1 MSAGILALKRF
12 SWRILLVQ
20 KQEFMACIGLVTP
33 DALKGLCALA
43 HLCML
48 HLSPLCNSLVECVRP
63 MLSSPLTPLLTTLC
77 QYFVLSQRPSFIGSW
92 QYLFDRYFN
101 LMSKFWI
108 CFPFRFF
115 SFFFFTWVMLIMVL
129 WLKGSNSAVET
140 VLLLAQTGFH
150 EVWIH
155 HGYH

>member
-43 HLCML
+43 HICML
-48 HLSPLCNSLVECVRP
+48 HLSPLCNSLVESVCNSLVECVRP

-77 QYFVLSQRPSFIGSW
+77 QYFVLSQKPSFIGSW

-101 LMSKFWI
+101 LMPKF
-108 CFPFRFF
+108 
-115 SFFFFTWVMLIMVL
+115 
-129 WLKGSNSAVET
+129 
-140 VLLLAQTGFH
+140 
-150 EVWIH
+150 
-155 HGYH
+155 